1 VKTRDFYYGLPQKLI
16 AQTPIQNRDESR
28 LLVYERDQGVF
39 AHRRFYDVLEYL
51 NPTDA
56 LVLNDTRVLPA
67 RLYGQQEET
76 GGKME
81 FLLLKRL
88 GGDCWETLVQP
99 GRRAKEGAW
108 FSFGDGLLRA
118 QILEKTDSGGRIV
131 KLHYDGLIEHVLE
144 RIGEMPLPPYIKEKL
159 RDQSRY
165 QTVYAQHDGSAAA
178 PTAGLHF
185 TDELLQRIK
194 DKGVSIVYITLHVGL
209 GTFRPVKTSNIEE
222 HPMHAEYYSIS
233 DDVAHTL
240 NETRR
245 NKGRVIAVGTTCTR
259 VLETVADENGHLH
272 AGSGETQIFIY
283 PGYTFRAIDGLITNF
298 HLPESTLLML
308 VCALMGKHQA
318 LAVYEEAVRQEY
330 RFFSFG
336 DAMLVL

>member
-1 VKTRDFYYGLPQKLI
+1 VKTTDFYYDLPHELI

-28 LLVYERDQGVF
+28 LLVYDRDQGAF

-51 NPTDA
+51 NPGDA

-76 GGKME
+76 GGRME

-88 GGDCWETLVQP
+88 QNDCWETLVQP

-131 KLHYDGLIEHVLE
+131 QLYYDGLIEHVLDN
-144 RIGEMPLPPYIKEKL
+144 IGEMPLPPYIKEKL
-159 RDQSRY
+159 EDQSRY

-185 TDELLQRIK
+185 TDELLQRIRN
-194 DKGVSIVYITLHVGL
+194 KGVSIVYVTLHVGL

-222 HPMHAEYYSIS
+222 HPMHAERYSVS
-233 DDVAHTL
+233 EDAAHTL
-240 NETRR
+240 NETRS
-245 NKGRVIAVGTTCTR
+245 NKGRIIAVGTTCTR
-259 VLETVADENGHLH
+259 VLETIADEGGRLH
-272 AGSGETQIFIY
+272 AGSGETQIFIC

-308 VCALMGKHQA
+308 VCALMGKQQA
-318 LAVYEEAVRQEY
+318 LAAYEEAVQQGY